1 VIARTQ
7 GVRGGPPLAVLR
19 IPSPDFPLAFSI
31 GPENV
36 MIPSMQFTGAISLSA
51 RLDEDGNAMTRGAG
65 DISSPTVEPLSPGA
79 TGIKI
84 VLSEQ
89 G

>member
-1 VIARTQ
+1 M
-7 GVRGGPPLAVLR
+7 AVLR
-19 IPSPDFPLAFSI
+19 IPNPDFPLAFSI

-36 MIPSMQFTGAISLSA
+36 MIPSMQFAGAISLSA

-65 DISSPTVEPLSPGA
+65 DLSSGVKEPLSPGA
-79 TGIKI
+79 SGVQI
-84 VLSEQ
+84 VLSER